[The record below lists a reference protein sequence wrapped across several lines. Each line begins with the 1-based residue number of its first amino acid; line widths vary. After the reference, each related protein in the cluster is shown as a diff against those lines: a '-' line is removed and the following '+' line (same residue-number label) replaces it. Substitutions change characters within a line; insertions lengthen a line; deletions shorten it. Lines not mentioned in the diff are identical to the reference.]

1 MIIRLTKINCPN
13 PGGNSRFDDVLIR
26 SRSRS
31 SSSSSITKQIDA
43 FLQPKQQTTDVRVHE
58 TL

>member
-31 SSSSSITKQIDA
+31 SSSSITKQIDA
-43 FLQPKQQTTDVRVHE
+43 FLQPKQQITDVRVHE

>member
-31 SSSSSITKQIDA
+31 SSSITKQIDA